1 MTVHPLLRFQA
12 LRQQLFSS
20 LRYRLWLAF
29 ASTLAILVVFAS
41 HQPAQAYQVEVS
53 PSSPQLGDTLA
64 VVIRTEQ
71 ANRGT
76 APTITV
82 GDRQYP
88 SFPIGG
94 DRFRTLV
101 PTSPVDQ
108 PGQLTL
114 QIDGAEST
122 RNIAVNLRNRSFPT
136 QRVTLAPGRAG
147 LEGTDYEFRRLAELK
162 ALVTPEQYW
171 NGPMTRP
178 SSGQVSSVY
187 GVRRYYNGVFA
198 QDYYHRGVDYA
209 APTGSPAVAPAA
221 GRVVLVGRVADGFQ
235 LNGNTVG
242 IDHGQGVASV
252 FIHLSQ
258 IDVNEGD
265 FVQAGQRVGAIGS
278 TGFASGPNLHWGLY
292 VNQVAVDPV
301 PWRYDGIE

>member
-94 DRFRTLV
+94 DRFRALV